1 MRAKNTI
8 AGIGFGF
15 LLSLFLCSAVF
26 GAKKHVIKI
35 GTLIPEGSSWMQ
47 AFKRVTT
54 EINEKTDKSVR
65 FKIYPGGV
73 LGDETDMIRKM
84 HIGQIQGV
92 VLSAPG
98 LSQIFRETNVFQVPF
113 LFDTYAEVDYVL
125 DKMDAFFKKGFS
137 DNEYI
142 LLGWSEFGFIRMMS
156 TVPITRLEDLENVKV
171 WSWEATPMAKAIF
184 DEAGISAIPL
194 SLPDVL
200 LGLQTGLVEVVYAPP
215 AGAISLQWFTK
226 VSYMTDLPLSYLS
239 GGIVVKEKTYNRLSA
254 SEKKIIHDSFKQH
267 SAALKT
273 LIRDQNREA
282 VQVMQKHGIKVL
294 KPKKEDGEAFKRLS
308 DRAMQGLSSKILSR
322 EVLNDVTQYLEQY
335 RKARK

>member
-8 AGIGFGF
+8 AGIGLGF

-35 GTLIPEGSSWMQ
+35 GTLIPEGSAWMQ
-47 AFKRVTT
+47 AFKRVTA

-73 LGDETDMIRKM
+73 LGDETDMLRKM
-84 HIGQIQGV
+84 HIGQIQGA

-98 LSQIFRETNVFQVPF
+98 LSQIFRGTNVFQVPF

-137 DNEYI
+137 DKGYI

-156 TVPITRLEDLENVKV
+156 TVPITRLEDLQNVKV
-171 WSWEATPMAKAIF
+171 WSWEATPMAKSIF

-200 LGLQTGLVEVVYAPP
+200 LGLQTGLVEVIYAPP

-226 VSYMTDLPLSYLS
+226 VSYMTDLPLSYLA
-239 GGIVVKEKTYNRLSA
+239 GGIVVKKKTYNRLSA

-267 SAALKT
+267 SVALKIM
-273 LIRDQNREA
+273 IRDQNREA
-282 VQVMQKHGIKVL
+282 VQVMQKHGIEVL
-294 KPKKEDGEAFKRLS
+294 KPEKKDIEAFKRLS
-308 DRAMQGLSSKILSR
+308 DNAMRDLSSKILPR
-322 EVLNDVTQYLEQY
+322 EVLNDVTHYLEQY